1 MIIGLTALAI
11 IMGFLGRYVAK
22 EKNRSAAEGFW
33 IGFLFSILGV
43 IIVALLPTKEK
54 EKPTELTDER
64 RKEIE
69 SPELSEEE
77 LKELKE
83 LKESEQIEKESFMKV
98 VVVSIIVVVIV
109 SFILLLSG
117 A

>member
-1 MIIGLTALAI
+1 MIIGIGLLLAI
-11 IMGFLGRYVAK
+11 IMGILGRYVAK

-64 RKEIE
+64 RKEM
-69 SPELSEEE
+69 E
-77 LKELKE
+77 LKAEALSDIKQE
-83 LKESEQIEKESFMKV
+83 GSLLWVFM
-98 VVVSIIVVVIV
+98 IAFLIILFIVVYYG
-109 SFILLLSG
+109 S